1 MLKLRCVFFPNVFVF
16 FPLFLVGIV
25 FITFALSHKEI
36 FYARKCHFFLTD
48 VILDSVRQKDPKE
61 ITAKVGTLVNSL
73 WVGTRSQQPGQAV
86 LAQLP
91 QALRG
96 WQELETQLFIAHA
109 AIIIISSSMSCPCQP
124 PAACTPL
131 CALLWGCGRN
141 KGPASRGQELLGVLI
156 GIGSN

>member
-1 MLKLRCVFFPNVFVF
+1 MLKLSCGFFPNVFVF

-25 FITFALSHKEI
+25 FLTFALSHKEI

-61 ITAKVGTLVNSL
+61 ITAKFGTLVNSL
-73 WVGTRSQQPGQAV
+73 WVGTRSQQPGRAV

-96 WQELETQLFIAHA
+96 RQELETQLFIAHA
-109 AIIIISSSMSCPCQP
+109 AIIIISSSVSCPS
-124 PAACTPL
+124 
-131 CALLWGCGRN
+131 
-141 KGPASRGQELLGVLI
+141 ASRCLHTVVCVAV
-156 GIGSN
+156 GSWQK